1 MFRIRRL
8 ADPDFP
14 AEKKVIQQVQEI
26 IRRQF
31 PLLNSDKVDRL
42 PDQLNDPLKYGFRA
56 SLFIAE
62 DRRAQVK
69 GFALLFYAPDL
80 RFHYLDLI
88 AADSF
93 KTTGGV
99 GGALYQRVREE
110 VGRVE
115 GLGLFFECLPDD
127 ESVCLDR
134 TSIPQNIA
142 RLKFYERFGARPIIG
157 TAYEA
162 PVTEKDKCPPFLVY
176 DPVKEGRV
184 LLRRD
189 AKRVVQAILERCY
202 GDLCSPEYISLIVTS
217 FGDDPVRIRKPRYSK
232 GKKIPAPS
240 LGTASPPFHLVMS
253 ARHAIHHIRERGYV
267 ESPAR
272 LESILKDVKE
282 TSLFNFLSEEEFS
295 EAHIRRTHDDKMV
308 DFIKNA
314 ASWMEK
320 GETLYPYIFPV
331 RNPLKIPNDPHVQ
344 AGYYCIDTFT
354 PITSDIW
361 AAARSAANCS
371 LTAARLVLD
380 EGGVTYALVRPPG
393 HHAERKVFG
402 GFCYLNNV
410 AVVSDFLSPHGRV
423 AILDVDFHHGNGQ
436 QEIFYERSDVLTV
449 SLHGHPSFAYPYFS
463 GFANEKGRGQ
473 GEGYNLNYP
482 LAETTSFAE
491 YRTTLSKAIQH
502 IKKFNPAFLVVALG
516 LDTAKGDPTGT
527 WRFRDGDFFLM
538 GEDIGNMNLPT
549 VVVQEGGYRT
559 LNIGLNVRRFFEG
572 MASSRAPE

>member
-1 MFRIRRL
+1 MFRIRRVV
-8 ADPDFP
+8 DPDFP
-14 AEKKVIQQVQEI
+14 AEKKAVQQVQEI
-26 IRRQF
+26 IRQQF
-31 PLLNSDKVDRL
+31 PLLSSDKVDRL
-42 PDQLNDPLKYGFRA
+42 PDQLNDPLTHGFRA

-69 GFALLFYAPDL
+69 GFALLLYAPDI

-110 VGRVE
+110 VGRVD

-134 TSIPQNIA
+134 TSIPQNAA

-176 DPVKEGRV
+176 DPVREGGV

-189 AKRVVQAILERCY
+189 AKRVVRAILERCY
-202 GDLCSPEYISLIVTS
+202 GDLCSPEYISLVVTS

-232 GKKIPAPS
+232 GKTIQTPS
-240 LGTASPPFHLVMS
+240 PGTEKPPFNLVVS

-282 TSLFNFLSEEEFS
+282 TRLFNVLSEEEFP
-295 EAHIRRTHDDKMV
+295 ETHIRRTHDDKMV

-314 ASWMEK
+314 TSWMEK

-331 RNPLKIPNDPHVQ
+331 RNPLKVPNDLHVQ

-361 AAARSAANCS
+361 AAARSAANCA
-371 LTAARLVLD
+371 LTAARSVLD
-380 EGGVTYALVRPPG
+380 EGGVAYALVRPPG
-393 HHAERKVFG
+393 HHAERRVFG

-410 AVVSDFLSPHGRV
+410 AIVSDFLSLHGRV

-463 GFANEKGRGQ
+463 GFANEKGKGQ
-473 GEGYNLNYP
+473 GEGHNLNYP
-482 LAETTSFAE
+482 LGETTDFAE
-491 YRTTLSKAIQH
+491 YRMTLAKALHH
-502 IKKFNPAFLVVALG
+502 IRKFDPAFLVVALG

-527 WRFRDGDFFLM
+527 WGFRDGDFFLM
-538 GEDIGNMNLPT
+538 GEDIGNTRLPT

-572 MASSRAPE
+572 MASSRAPR